1 MPGVARPPVEQ
12 DLGLRFMSTP
22 LVTDDLGTELVEPI
36 LALAKAARTADGVAP
51 LSEHTVLRIRHG
63 APSGSSRFH
72 VLHDPSTPER
82 VVGFA
87 FVERAEGEPDS
98 GEVVVDPAHRDRG
111 HGSALLRSVRE
122 DAGPNGVRV
131 WAHGRTP
138 GAVSVARAAGWVPV
152 RELHK
157 MRMPLRDLGSEVAG
171 GPWRTPD
178 LPEPELRPEVAEKVR
193 LRPFVVGQDEQAWLD
208 ANARA
213 FADHPEQGSLTL
225 DDLLQREVE
234 DWFDPRGFFVA
245 ATNDGTIAAYH
256 WTKTHADGAGL
267 SDDESVGEVYVVGVD
282 PAWQGTGLG
291 RALTLVGLRHLRD
304 VGLPWVHLYVDGD
317 NQAAVRLYESLG
329 FSMWDTDV
337 MYAPESRR

>member
-1 MPGVARPPVEQ
+1 
-12 DLGLRFMSTP
+12 MSTP
-22 LVTDDLGTELVEPI
+22 LVTDNLAPELAGPV
-36 LALAKAARTADGVAP
+36 LALAEAARARDGAAP
-51 LSEHTVLRIRHG
+51 LSEHTLLRIRHG

-72 VLHDPSTPER
+72 VVTRDER

-87 FVERAEGEPDS
+87 FVERGQDEPDS
-98 GEVVVDPAHRDRG
+98 GEVVVHPEHRGSG

-122 DAGPNGVRV
+122 DAGPHGVRV

-138 GAVSVARAAGWVPV
+138 GAVSVAESEGWTPV

-157 MRMPLRDLGSEVAG
+157 MRMPLRDLGPEVPG
-171 GPWRTPD
+171 GPWTAPE
-178 LPEPELRPEVAEKVR
+178 LPEPVLRPEVADKVR
-193 LRPFVVGQDEQAWLD
+193 IRPFVVGQDEEAWLR
-208 ANARA
+208 ANALA

-234 DWFDPRGFFVA
+234 DWFDPRGFLVA
-245 ATNDGTIAAYH
+245 STNSGAIAAYH

-267 SDDESVGEVYVVGVD
+267 SDDEAVGEVYVVGVD

-291 RALTLVGLRHLRD
+291 RALTLAGLVHLRD
-304 VGLPWVHLYVDGD
+304 AGLPWVHLYVDGD
-317 NQAAVRLYESLG
+317 NEAAVRLYESLG

-337 MYAPESRR
+337 MYAPSDPRS